1 MQSVLSIN
9 HQVAMGQQE
18 RHGALNITLERV
30 LNRVFGCW
38 QHDLGRPFSN
48 NGRTYRICTKCGM
61 SRDFDTT
68 SWTMKGHYHVTATSK
83 IVYSKS
89 NALRRVH
96 TDQKRSSHTTWMS
109 PSLSQPVTS
118 IGSVKQGQFGTD
130 CNAGIAA

>member
-9 HQVAMGQQE
+9 HQVAMAQQE
-18 RHGALNITLERV
+18 PNGALNKTLDRV

-61 SRDFDTT
+61 SRDFDTA

-83 IVYSKS
+83 IVYPKS

-96 TDQKRSSHTTWMS
+96 TDQKPSRYTATTTNQPQRVSS
-109 PSLSQPVTS
+109 L
-118 IGSVKQGQFGTD
+118 GSMKQGQFGAD
-130 CNAGIAA
+130 CNAGLAA

>member
-9 HQVAMGQQE
+9 HQVAMAQQE

-48 NGRTYRICTKCGM
+48 NGRTYRICSKCGM
-61 SRDFDTT
+61 SRDFDTA
-68 SWTMKGHYHVTATSK
+68 SWTMKGHYHVTATTK
-83 IVYSKS
+83 IVYPKS

-96 TDQKRSSHTTWMS
+96 TDQKPCRYTAMTPNQPQRVSSLESM
-109 PSLSQPVTS
+109 
-118 IGSVKQGQFGTD
+118 KQGQFGAD
-130 CNAGIAA
+130 CNAGLAA

>member
-9 HQVAMGQQE
+9 HQVGMAQQE
-18 RHGALNITLERV
+18 RHGALNETLGRV

-38 QHDLGRPFSN
+38 QHDLSRPFSN

-61 SRDFDTT
+61 SRDFDTA

-83 IVYSKS
+83 IVYPKS

-96 TDQKRSSHTTWMS
+96 TDQKPSRYTTWTS
-109 PSLSQPVTS
+109 PNLSQPVPRS
-118 IGSVKQGQFGTD
+118 GQ
-130 CNAGIAA
+130 